1 MDTTPV
7 RSGGEARPTGST
19 GFDGRERRDRREQP
33 TPRFSRW
40 SFSGGRRRAPRRTHE
55 RDASFV
61 DLYGSGLL
69 LAVLWIALLNAA
81 DSFFTIIHLQ
91 NGGTEANPIANY
103 LLMTGR
109 IHFVWLKSGII
120 SLALIVLCVHK
131 NFGLARIGLWTSAG
145 AYTMLLAYHIS
156 LFFV

>member
-1 MDTTPV
+1 MDTPPTDRELAAGRKPTP
-7 RSGGEARPTGST
+7 
-19 GFDGRERRDRREQP
+19 GFESRARRDRRDRP
-33 TPRFSRW
+33 TPRLSRFS
-40 SFSGGRRRAPRRTHE
+40 FTGGRRRGARRDHE

-69 LAVLWIALLNAA
+69 LAVLWVALLNAA
-81 DSFFTIIHLQ
+81 DSFFTIVHLQ
-91 NGGTEANPIANY
+91 SGGSEANPIANL

-109 IHFVWLKSGII
+109 VHFVWLKSGII
-120 SLALIVLCVHK
+120 SLALLVLCVHK

-145 AYTMLLAYHIS
+145 AYTMLFAYHIF